1 MRLLNLA
8 GRNLLRNPRRTALTL
23 IAFAVGVAAL
33 AFAWSVF
40 DGSNA
45 QMINNMTGNYTGYVQ
60 IHGRGYTDD
69 PSVDRAFGAQDM
81 AALKYQDIA
90 GVAAIAPRME
100 SMALISSDSNSR
112 GLLIIGVDPARET
125 QVTALHK
132 KIIAG
137 SYFTPGVPGGI
148 LIGKS
153 LAKVLGVGIGGEVA
167 VLTQGMQGS
176 IGAQRYR
183 VQGIYDTQNDMVDGM
198 QAFIS
203 LDDAATLLSSSG
215 QMTTI
220 AIKLHDRDETDA
232 VVQQIA
238 AQLGDRFEVEGW
250 QKLLPEVAQSV
261 DFHESVGKAITI
273 ILFSIVALGVANTVL
288 MSVVERL
295 REFGMMMAVGTSARQ
310 IFRIIIYEGL
320 LLGVLGF
327 GIGLAIGYAL
337 VSYFGVHGLSFSKQA
352 DAVQVMQG
360 VTRILYPHLSL
371 ARMFYISTAVLLVIL
386 ASSLYPAWKIARM
399 LPLHAMRGLFSGD
412 QALNPPEQSSQSA
425 ASGVGQRMLLPTLAM
440 RNLSRHPMRTWL
452 TTLAITFGLGAF
464 VFVGGIA
471 NGFYHQIVD
480 NATGMVTGDAQV
492 QRKDFKDD
500 MKPSLALPNGGQLVQ
515 DLRKA
520 AGVSGASPRVQTT
533 AMITSPAKSLPIL
546 LIGVDPETETQVTFL
561 DKSVK
566 EGRYLQAGKDKEI
579 VIGRKLAELLHV
591 RLGERVVVMAQDV
604 QGNLVSEAFVVAG
617 MFYTGSHSFDDVM
630 AHINVHAAQKV
641 LGMGD
646 AITNIALRLQ
656 AEEEARQP
664 TLQQIA
670 AMLPPGDVKLLT
682 WQELVPA
689 VAQMNVI
696 FKRSL
701 TILLVIVLAMVS
713 VVITNTVLMSVMERT
728 REFGTMLALGSRPG
742 FIVRLVQLESGMLG
756 LLGTLCGLA
765 FGVLLVLMHMNG
777 VNMKMHGAAIPG
789 VTNII
794 YPKLSLLVMAV
805 PGVLLPILALLAAIY
820 PALRAS
826 RLDPVQAMRHV

>member
-1 MRLLNLA
+1 MQLLNLA
-8 GRNLLRNPRRTALTL
+8 WRNLMRNPRRTALTL
-23 IAFAVGVAAL
+23 VAFAVGVAAL
-33 AFAWSVF
+33 VFAWSVF

-69 PSVDRAFGAQDM
+69 PSVDRAFAAQEL
-81 AALKYQDIA
+81 AVLKPHAIA
-90 GVAAIAPRME
+90 GVAAMSPRME
-100 SMALISSDSNSR
+100 SMALLSSDSNSR
-112 GLLIIGVDPARET
+112 GLLLIGVDPERET

-132 KIIAG
+132 KLIAG
-137 SYFTPGVPGGI
+137 AYFTPGATGGI
-148 LIGKS
+148 LVGKS
-153 LAKVLGVGIGGEVA
+153 LAKVLAVGIGGEVA

-176 IGAQRYR
+176 IGAQRYH
-183 VQGIYDTQNDMVDGM
+183 VLGIYDTQNDMVDGM

-203 LDDAATLLSSSG
+203 LDDASTLLSSPG
-215 QMTTI
+215 QITTV
-220 AIKLHDRDETDA
+220 AIKLQDRDQTDA

-238 AQLGDRFEVEGW
+238 AQLGDQFEVEGW

-261 DFHESVGKAITI
+261 DFHESVGKVITL

-295 REFGMMMAVGTSARQ
+295 REFGVMMAVGTSARQ

-320 LLGVLGF
+320 LLGLLGF

-352 DAVQVMQG
+352 DAVQVMPG

-371 ARMFYISTAVLLVIL
+371 ARMFYISTAVLLVII

-399 LPLHAMRGLFSGD
+399 LPLQAMRGLFSGD
-412 QALNPPEQSSQSA
+412 HAQEAPDETAPVAPGWGRS
-425 ASGVGQRMLLPTLAM
+425 LLPTLAV
-440 RNLSRHPMRTWL
+440 RNLSRYPMRTWL

-471 NGFYHQIVD
+471 NGFYRQIVD
-480 NATGMVTGDAQV
+480 NATGMVTGDAQI
-492 QRKDFKDD
+492 QLKGFKDD
-500 MKPSLALPNGGQLVQ
+500 PKPSLALPNGKQLLH
-515 DLRKA
+515 DLQNT
-520 AGVSGASPRVQTT
+520 AGISGASARVQTT

-546 LIGVDPETETQVTFL
+546 MIGVNPETETQVTFL

-630 AHINVHAAQKV
+630 GHINLHAAQKM
-641 LGMGD
+641 LGMGEG
-646 AITNIALRLQ
+646 ITNIALRMQ
-656 AEEEARQP
+656 GAEDEQRDPVLRQV
-664 TLQQIA
+664 A
-670 AMLPPGDVKLLT
+670 AILPPGDVRLLT

-701 TILLVIVLAMVS
+701 TILLVIVLLMVS
-713 VVITNTVLMSVMERT
+713 VVITNTVLMSVIERT

-742 FIVRLVQLESGMLG
+742 FIVRLVQCESGLLG

-765 FGVLLVLMHMNG
+765 FGTLLVLMHMNG

-794 YPKLSLLVMAV
+794 YPKLSLMVLAV

-826 RLDPVQAMRHV
+826 RLDPVRAMRHV